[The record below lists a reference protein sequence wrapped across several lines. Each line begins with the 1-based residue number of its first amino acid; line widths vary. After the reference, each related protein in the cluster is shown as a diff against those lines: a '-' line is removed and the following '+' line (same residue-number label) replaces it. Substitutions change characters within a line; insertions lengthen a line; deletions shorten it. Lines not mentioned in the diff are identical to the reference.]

1 MTPSRG
7 GRPCS
12 APPARSKPCR
22 PAATMP
28 SPTMSIAFSAAGA
41 MPGPDAGRRGEDI
54 MRGSMR
60 ALVLIACCFL
70 ASPVRAQPLADFY
83 KGKQIRLIVGTESGQ
98 DYDTWA
104 RLVARHMRQYVPGN
118 PAFVVENMPS
128 AGSLIA
134 ANHLYNKAAQ
144 DGTTLGTV
152 RRNIPYYP
160 PMLQPNP
167 NYDPLKFNW

>member
-60 ALVLIACCFL
+60 ALALIACFIL
-70 ASPVRAQPLADFY
+70 VSPLRGQPRADFY
-83 KGKQIRLIVGTESGQ
+83 QGKQIRMIVGTGSGQ
-98 DYDTWA
+98 DYGAVA
-104 RLVARHMRQYVPGN
+104 RLVVLHR
-118 PAFVVENMPS
+118 
-128 AGSLIA
+128 
-134 ANHLYNKAAQ
+134 
-144 DGTTLGTV
+144 
-152 RRNIPYYP
+152 
-160 PMLQPNP
+160 
-167 NYDPLKFNW
+167 